1 MIAHQKV
8 SNVLIFANL
17 IGEKDILIPFKF
29 GIYPLKKQWIFLT
42 EKTLI
47 EII

>member
-17 IGEKDILIPFKF
+17 IGEKDNKARRDLIK
-29 GIYPLKKQWIFLT
+29 
-42 EKTLI
+42 LI
-47 EII
+47 EKIASIANIKEIQDS